1 MAFRRRA
8 RKDSESSLY
17 KLEGVYRSDYFVS
30 DEDDTFSIWT
40 EEVPSAYS
48 GDCGR
53 FERDNIRGK
62 DNQYDIVV
70 PMNLLESAGNDCRIV
85 GGGSAAGLYII
96 VPVEAADGSKFNM
109 FVNGD
114 TIEGLSQWQEGW
126 IAFDEFLN
134 FGEYLIYAQD
144 EAGLEPHDW
153 VAIQTP
159 QLTHDIHGG
168 EMEISL
174 LAKSHLDEWLAD
186 NTETTS
192 DSPIVFTSSRDR
204 RLTPAV
210 LERLAPRSDRFCV
223 MDVETTGVYNKDRVV
238 EVAIVTIS
246 KQGEIVE
253 KWETLIQPE
262 RDIGATEV
270 HGITASMLTQAPCFA
285 DVIGD
290 IAERLDGAYLV
301 GHNVPFDIR
310 MLSNEFAR
318 HNGRFEASGS
328 YYETSK
334 CYPMKLSEACQHE
347 GIEAARWHSAMGDA
361 TATAELFLRCE
372 PQTMMDNKAIRPV
385 NAETATM
392 PSGRALTRANCGEI
406 PEPAETPDRLE
417 AYMSLLEDVLEDGV
431 ITEEER
437 AEMQAL
443 QRAMGWSEATTESI
457 HRQYLQR
464 QVDEAIE
471 DGVVDAQEQEEL
483 AAIIEAFGFGSR
495 IVDRRTRPFK
505 EGEGEQLVVL
515 QEGDRITVT
524 GEHPMISRAEIEIIL
539 TERGLTTGNF
549 AKKYT
554 RLLLAADT
562 ESESGKAQK
571 CRECGIPI
579 LPMQAFGQ
587 VRPGIEIAVL
597 IR

>member
-1 MAFRRRA
+1 MIFRRRA
-8 RKDSESSLY
+8 RKDRESSLY
-17 KLEGVYRSDYFVS
+17 MLEGVYRSDYFVS
-30 DEDDTFSIWT
+30 DEEGAFSIWT
-40 EEVPSAYS
+40 KKVPSAYS

-53 FERDNIRGK
+53 FEKDNIRGK
-62 DNQYDIVV
+62 DNLYDIVV
-70 PMNLLESAGNDCRIV
+70 PMNLLESAGRDCRVV

-96 VPVEAADGSKFNM
+96 VPVETADGRKFNM

-134 FGEYLIYAQD
+134 FDDYLIYAQN
-144 EAGLEPHDW
+144 EGGLEPHDW

-159 QLTHDIHGG
+159 QLTHVVYEG

-174 LAKSHLDEWLAD
+174 LTKSHLNEWLAE
-186 NTETTS
+186 NAETTS
-192 DSPIVFTSSRDR
+192 DSPIVFTSSSGS
-204 RLTPAV
+204 RLTPTV

-238 EVAIVTIS
+238 EVAIVTIN

-270 HGITASMLTQAPCFA
+270 HGITASMLIQAPCFA

-301 GHNVPFDIR
+301 GHNVSFDIR

-347 GIEAARWHSAMGDA
+347 GIEAAKWHSAMDDA
-361 TATAELFLRCE
+361 SATAELFLRCE
-372 PQTMMDNKAIRPV
+372 PHTMIGSLATRPV
-385 NAETATM
+385 SAETATV

-417 AYMSLLEDVLEDGV
+417 AYMSLLEEVLEDGV
-431 ITEEER
+431 VTEEER

-443 QRAMGWSEATTESI
+443 QRAMGWSEATTESV
-457 HRQYLQR
+457 HRQYLQK

-483 AAIIEAFGFGSR
+483 AATIEAFGFGSR
-495 IVDRRTRPFK
+495 IVDRRIRPFK

-515 QEGDRITVT
+515 QQGDRITLT
-524 GEHPMISRAEIEIIL
+524 GEHPMMSRDEMQIVL
-539 TERGLTTGNF
+539 TQRGLTIGSF

-562 ESESGKAQK
+562 ETESTKAQK

-597 IR
+597 VG